1 MKLFFFGSSGFSVPA
16 LRALRSSISLVVTKK
31 AKPKGRGYLLDDN
44 EVKQAALSADL
55 PLAEIGSFKDDEARL
70 LADQRPDLLVV
81 VSFGLII
88 PRWFLDVPSAGA
100 INVHPSLLPKYR
112 GPSPMQWAV
121 RNGDAET
128 GITII
133 AMTER
138 MDAGDILYQEKTAI
152 GPDEDMAVLSD
163 RLSLR
168 AGEILPPVVEKVMA
182 QGMAGAVPQDEG
194 QATYTSMVT
203 KEMGLIDW
211 NAAADEVLRQV
222 RCVRAVAH
230 RLYVPGR
237 QDVEGLQG
245 QNPGRRLSARGGA
258 RHYRIGFSGRHRSR
272 GRERLRRHRRHA
284 DREPQKNV
292 RRRLRQGLQAA
303 HRKKA
308 CPCACPVID
317 FISYP

>member
-44 EVKQAALSADL
+44 DVKQAALSAGL

-88 PRWFLDVPSAGA
+88 PRWFLDAPSAGA

-138 MDAGDILYQEKTAI
+138 MDAGDILYQEKTPI
-152 GPDEDMAVLSD
+152 GRDEDMAALSV

-168 AGEILPPVVEKVMA
+168 AGEILPPVVEKVLA

-222 RCVRAVAH
+222 SAFVLWPTAYTFLDGRMLKVYRAKIPAGAYPREAGPGTIVSVSPEGIEVAAGSGSVVIEDMQIEN
-230 RLYVPGR
+230 RKR
-237 QDVEGLQG
+237 MSAADF
-245 QNPGRRLSARGGA
+245 ARG
-258 RHYRIGFSGRHRSR
+258 YRQLTG
-272 GRERLRRHRRHA
+272 
-284 DREPQKNV
+284 
-292 RRRLRQGLQAA
+292 
-303 HRKKA
+303 KKLA
-308 CPCACPVID
+308 PAPA
-317 FISYP
+317 P